1 MVKVALIGAGKM
13 GLSHLSILGAHPN
26 VEIVGVCDTSKMVVE
41 VLERYS
47 GYKCFSDYLK
57 MVEESRPDA
66 VFVAVPTKYHFPMVK
81 ELLKKGLHVFTEKPF
96 CLNPEESNE
105 LTQLAKKAGVV
116 NQVGYHNKFVGTF
129 REVKKLVKDGSI
141 GEITHFQGE
150 AHGPVVIKKKSDT
163 WRSDPSEGGGC
174 LMDYASHV
182 IDLVNDIISP
192 IESCKGSILKSI
204 YSKNVDDSVYALVGT
219 KSGASGVISVNW
231 SDETYRKMSTS
242 ITIIGTEGKIISDAN
257 ELKIYFKSDKFPNG
271 YSKGWNVKYVT
282 DLTEEVDF
290 YLRGE
295 EYSAQIDYFIKSVSR
310 ENNSDINTFESAW
323 KTDKSISLI
332 KNQSRL

>member
-1 MVKVALIGAGKM
+1 
-13 GLSHLSILGAHPN
+13 
-26 VEIVGVCDTSKMVVE
+26 
-41 VLERYS
+41 
-47 GYKCFSDYLK
+47 

-66 VFVAVPTKYHFPMVK
+66 VFVAVPTKYHYPMVK
-81 ELLKKGLHVFTEKPF
+81 ELLKKGVHVFTEKPF

-105 LTQLAKKAGVV
+105 LTNLAKKAGVV

-129 REVKKLVKDGSI
+129 REVKKLVKAGTI

-150 AHGPVVIKKKSDT
+150 AYGPVVIKKKSET

-242 ITIIGTEGKIISDAN
+242 VTIIGTEGKIVSDAN
-257 ELKIYFKSDKFPNG
+257 ELKVYFKGDKLPKG

-282 DLTEEVDF
+282 DLTEEVNF

-295 EYSAQIDYFIKSVSR
+295 EYSAQIDYFIKSVSG
-310 ENNSDINTFESAW
+310 ENQSDINTFDSAW

-332 KNQSRL
+332 KNQSSL